1 MIFSSR
7 LYAVKNMGWV
17 DFFDLVINGVLN
29 SPFSL
34 YGSIINHRVLLT
46 QMTPPWRQQKF
57 CKFEVTHEKYC
68 IQNNKKKTTGNGQ
81 ILNTKVDYA
90 AYTKLRTRR
99 K

>member
-1 MIFSSR
+1 
-7 LYAVKNMGWV
+7 
-17 DFFDLVINGVLN
+17 
-29 SPFSL
+29 
-34 YGSIINHRVLLT
+34 
-46 QMTPPWRQQKF
+46 MTPPWIQQKF

-90 AYTKLRTRR
+90 AYTKLRTRC